1 MFTSVPVGVL
11 CGMWDVGVV
20 GFSQP
25 PKNQPFNCCELSHD
39 LNMEKN
45 CFKSVLMRL
54 VVDVFKSL
62 STALDKY

>member
-39 LNMEKN
+39 LNMEI
-45 CFKSVLMRL
+45 
-54 VVDVFKSL
+54 
-62 STALDKY
+62 DKML